1 MKDRLHVDLLRFS
14 IDDGS
19 LGEARVRST
28 EGREIRPN
36 LAGSAALGV
45 INPQVREVPVL
56 PLASEDEYR
65 LPGRFEKH
73 GMTW

>member
-1 MKDRLHVDLLRFS
+1 MRGHLHVDLLCFG

-19 LGEARVRST
+19 LGEARVWPTRR
-28 EGREIRPN
+28 REIRPN
-36 LAGSAALGV
+36 FAGRAALGV
-45 INPQVREVPVL
+45 IDPQIREVLVL

-73 GMTW
+73 GVT